1 MSRDD
6 DLDHSGPQ
14 YDDHDRPRRR
24 APQSN
29 GAATAALVL
38 GILSMCAG
46 PLLGIPAIICGAIGM
61 SRSKETG
68 TGNGLA
74 LAGLLLGIIGM
85 VVPILILIPAVSK
98 VRQAAARAKDMNSEK
113 FIVLGLHNYNDAN
126 NNRLPGP
133 FARQLSDKPNPGLS
147 WRVDILRYLGEERVY
162 RQFKLDE
169 AWDSASN
176 RIPSNVS
183 VMPYRSTLDPE
194 DNQTRFRAFVGKGTA
209 FEDETLGIPR
219 SFTDGTS
226 NTLLFVETADR
237 VPWASPQ
244 DIPYQPGGPLPA
256 LGQPDQ
262 SVFLVAMVDGSVK
275 SVKKSINPAIL
286 HALISRNGNEAIP
299 ANWDQ

>member
-1 MSRDD
+1 MSPDD
-6 DLDHSGPQ
+6 DEDRSGPQ

-98 VRQAAARAKDMNSEK
+98 VRQAAARSKDMNNLK
-113 FIVLGLHNYNDAN
+113 QMALAVHNYNDDKN
-126 NNRLPGP
+126 GRLPGP
-133 FARQLSDKPNPGLS
+133 FALQRDGTPNHGLS
-147 WRVDILRYLGEERVY
+147 WRVAILPYIEQKVLYG
-162 RQFKLDE
+162 QFKLDE

-176 RIPSNVS
+176 RTPSQVTVS
-183 VMPYRSTLDPE
+183 QYWSTLDPG

-226 NTLLFVETADR
+226 NTLMFVETADR

-256 LGQPDQ
+256 LGQPDR
-262 SVFLVAMVDGSVK
+262 SVFLVAMVDGSAK

-286 HALISRNGNEAIP
+286 HALITRNGNEAIP
-299 ANWDQ
+299 LNWDQ